1 MLIRADARHIPLV
14 EECVDC
20 CITSPPYWGLRDYG
34 NAGQIGIEPTPDA
47 YVQHLVAVFREV
59 WRVLKP
65 QGTLWLNLG
74 DSYASATKGSG
85 GGWAADP
92 NNYAHKAQA
101 YGSRRFSHDVKEKDL
116 MGIPWRVAF
125 ALQQPYYA
133 GTIRRVEDRIWLA
146 AMLDAEGCM
155 FIHKRKAGQHNGQG
169 YYRQNDSYGPG
180 LEIAN
185 TSLAVVERIMA
196 LVGKGSICSQGP
208 EQTNGRRRQTIYR
221 WNLRTI
227 ESRDFVRELYPH
239 LVAKQHQARLIYGC
253 PSSGADAERAHA
265 GLIALHRGAGTD
277 IDFPAP
283 PSMFEPGWY
292 LRSDVIWSKANPM
305 PESVTDRPTKAHE
318 YLFLLAK
325 SERYYYDAAAI
336 AEPAHSRAGAWVD
349 TSEKQRG
356 HSRRHAGFNGRY
368 AERLKR
374 DGPPETRNARSVWSI
389 ATMPYSGAHFAT
401 MPEKLV
407 EPCILAGCPLGG
419 LVLDPFI
426 GSGTVGAVAER
437 LGRRWVGTDLS
448 YQDLA
453 RERTAQRGLLIGA

>member
-336 AEPAHSRAGAWVD
+336 AEASVGEPPISRMRFTSNVKVAQTQMGGRESSGLGTPAAA
-349 TSEKQRG
+349 
-356 HSRRHAGFNGRY
+356 
-368 AERLKR
+368 
-374 DGPPETRNARSVWSI
+374 TRNKRSVWTI